1 MKKRSKVLSILC
13 SVTTFAC
20 MFGTNSTSAMDD
32 GRGSKGKMMQEIEEC
47 KKRIEEQEK
56 KLKKLKELEASD
68 QSVSEPER
76 ILLEEAQK
84 RDEAEKKL
92 NEVVEK
98 RIAESKTKVAQV
110 KGEKDLTR
118 SSLGRVEAQVA
129 QVAEEKRKETEN
141 LEEMDQVPELIKKEK
156 ICDELVNVGDA
167 RAKAKEELEAAR
179 RKVLS
184 ARVQETRANEGS
196 LRLSSRGA
204 QAIKA
209 VRTREAAKK
218 KVEEAEKKFKEA
230 EKKFKEAVKAEKE
243 TEARMLERLKNLKAE
258 KMKRLAANKKERE
271 EIVKRILEA
280 TRKKAVADEKVKKS
294 KEAISAMEKV
304 LGSLEVCGNKRQEEN
319 VRELLSETK
328 KLLRAASEESSAEG
342 KKIRA
347 EEEKTLSLMKE
358 LSKEVE
364 ALEGSQREVT
374 ELLKSAKEEEKAA
387 QESLRLSKSARSLR
401 VSRKVAQKKEEEGR
415 EKLEKSQRKVELAES
430 LLKEING
437 MVEEVNECEVQGQKA
452 LEAAKN
458 KRVPS
463 PLKRPTGD
471 TSDTDGCN
479 NPTIREIEDEIKTV
493 EDVKTNLELEGIK
506 VTSISNLGD
515 KFGIS
520 NSFEKEASR
529 LATELVKL
537 DILRKDLEIVK
548 NMEQSIAGTCKVL
561 RDVSGESKSPELVE
575 RTHSYTT
582 EVLNRARRIVTALS
596 TYKDDYKLGIGED
609 IIIRV
614 ISGKNRDIRSLI
626 SSGCNVNCP
635 EMWTAGFLKSLE
647 SYGEK
652 KIDKESLI
660 SMVDEI
666 MNNTEGVKN
675 VAFRALIAFARC
687 VWRSNGSLT
696 EPVNGLSFEEVVST
710 YIKLAKIADNYLY
723 QDIIEAARVA
733 RAARVTYRFFRAE
746 NINTNGVPNI
756 NRGIIQMVEDEY
768 RNVSRG

>member
-13 SVTTFAC
+13 SVTALAG
-20 MFGTNSTSAMDD
+20 MFGTNSAIAMDD
-32 GRGSKGKMMQEIEEC
+32 GRGSKGKMMQEIEE
-47 KKRIEEQEK
+47 
-56 KLKKLKELEASD
+56 
-68 QSVSEPER
+68 
-76 ILLEEAQK
+76 
-84 RDEAEKKL
+84 
-92 NEVVEK
+92 
-98 RIAESKTKVAQV
+98 SK
-110 KGEKDLTR
+110 
-118 SSLGRVEAQVA
+118 
-129 QVAEEKRKETEN
+129 KRKETED
-141 LEEMDQVPELIKKEK
+141 LEEMDQVPELLK
-156 ICDELVNVGDA
+156 VGDA
-167 RAKAKEELEAAR
+167 RAKAEKELKAAR
-179 RKVLS
+179 REVLS
-184 ARVQETRANEGS
+184 ARVQKIRADKGS

-204 QAIKA
+204 QAKKA
-209 VRTREAAKK
+209 VRTRKAAKE

-230 EKKFKEAVKAEKE
+230 VIK
-243 TEARMLERLKNLKAE
+243 
-258 KMKRLAANKKERE
+258 
-271 EIVKRILEA
+271 
-280 TRKKAVADEKVKKS
+280 
-294 KEAISAMEKV
+294 
-304 LGSLEVCGNKRQEEN
+304 
-319 VRELLSETK
+319 
-328 KLLRAASEESSAEG
+328 
-342 KKIRA
+342 
-347 EEEKTLSLMKE
+347 
-358 LSKEVE
+358 
-364 ALEGSQREVT
+364 
-374 ELLKSAKEEEKAA
+374 
-387 QESLRLSKSARSLR
+387 
-401 VSRKVAQKKEEEGR
+401 
-415 EKLEKSQRKVELAES
+415 
-430 LLKEING
+430 
-437 MVEEVNECEVQGQKA
+437 
-452 LEAAKN
+452 
-458 KRVPS
+458 
-463 PLKRPTGD
+463 
-471 TSDTDGCN
+471 
-479 NPTIREIEDEIKTV
+479 EIEDEIKTV

-548 NMEQSIAGTCKVL
+548 NMEQSIAGTCKVV

-582 EVLNRARRIVTALS
+582 KVLNRARRIVTALS

-687 VWRSNGSLT
+687 VWRSNRSLT